1 MKRTELFEGRSWAVR
16 SKIWLELDGKMVIG
30 AGRLA
35 ILEAVDRYGS
45 VIRAAAEVGVSYR
58 RVRGAI
64 REMEAAIGHSLV
76 RTYRGGGEH
85 GGAAL
90 TDAAYE
96 LMAQF
101 KKHTKGIQEIV
112 NQRFKD
118 AFD

>member
-35 ILEAVDRYGS
+35 ILEAVARYGS

-90 TDAAYE
+90 TDVAYE
-96 LMAQF
+96 LMGQF

-112 NQRFKD
+112 NQRFKE